1 MKKACLL
8 TALLAIGMLMGCSST
23 TKITKNVLIASEPTG
38 ATVYID
44 GDKVGE
50 TPLKITT
57 YFTWNSDE
65 IYNSLL
71 RRVIQVRK
79 NGYESQ
85 VRDLLPIDTPN
96 IQFFLIPEIT
106 KGESKGQTK

>member
-1 MKKACLL
+1 MKKAYLLIVLL
-8 TALLAIGMLMGCSST
+8 TIGMFIGCSSI
-23 TKITKNVLIASEPTG
+23 TKIPKDVVIASEPTG
-38 ATVYID
+38 ATVYVD

-50 TPLKITT
+50 TPLKIKTF
-57 YFTWNSDE
+57 FTWNRDE

-85 VRDLLPIDTPN
+85 TRDLLPVDTPN
-96 IQFFLIPEIT
+96 IQFFLNPENM
-106 KGESKGQTK
+106 KNEPKGQTK

>member
-1 MKKACLL
+1 MKKAFLL
-8 TALLAIGMLMGCSST
+8 TALLTIGMLIGCSGT
-23 TKITKNVLIASEPTG
+23 TKITKDVLIASEPTG

-50 TPLKITT
+50 TPLKIKTF
-57 YFTWNSDE
+57 FTWNKDE

-79 NGYESQ
+79 DGYESQ

-106 KGESKGQTK
+106 KGKTEGQTK